1 MVSVVCGHTIHDT
14 MTRRPGQESIV
25 ESDHQREV
33 TRLCIHCALFLLQHG
48 AESMLVEQLSTRL
61 GLALGMDSV
70 ESSISANAV
79 VLTTIKE
86 GRCLTSTRKNIDR
99 GINMHVVTEVQ
110 YIVIMVEHQLLDI
123 RDVRKRFEH
132 IRPLRYPR
140 ALVVLMVGLSCACF
154 CKLNGGGWNGSL
166 VAFFASAVAMYFRQV
181 MTHRQLNPLINFC
194 FTAFIATSVSGGLL
208 QLSAF
213 SQTSV
218 ISMAASTLLL
228 VPGFPLINAVADMFK
243 GHVNTGLA
251 RWAMATLLTLATCLG
266 VVMAL
271 SLWGL
276 QGWA

>member
-1 MVSVVCGHTIHDT
+1 M
-14 MTRRPGQESIV
+14 
-25 ESDHQREV
+25 ESDRQREI

-61 GLALGMDSV
+61 GLALGVDSV

-79 VLTTIKE
+79 VLTTIKD
-86 GRCLTSTRKNIDR
+86 GRCLTSTRKNVDR

-110 YIVIMVEHQLLDI
+110 HIVIMAEHRLLDMS
-123 RDVRKRFEH
+123 DVRRRLEH

-154 CKLNGGGWNGSL
+154 CKLNGGGWDGAL
-166 VAFFASAVAMYFRQV
+166 VAFLASAVAMYARQL

-194 FTAFIATSVSGGLL
+194 ITAFIATSVSGALL

-213 SQTSV
+213 AETSL
-218 ISMAASTLLL
+218 IAMAASILLL